1 MTSTYIW
8 NGPSG
13 GGDLGQYEQKMF
25 QILWTFYNTKQL
37 GTRVKILG
45 RCDSTDWY
53 KLHLCGNYLT

>member
-37 GTRVKILG
+37 GTSCTTRVKILG

-53 KLHLCGNYLT
+53 